1 MISKAVQIL
10 RCLFYLVI
18 VLNNIKQKYINS
30 AVLLLAASVIVKI
43 ISAVYKIP
51 LTSFIG
57 ATGRGYFNTAYNL
70 FMPMHAII
78 MGALPVAFTHLIS
91 KYREKVILPRYI
103 NSKRS
108 GAAFFSAGIIGT
120 ALMLVI
126 AEPYANAIS
135 SPKSLPAICAMA
147 PAVFFSAAAALNRSF
162 SEGHMNMVP
171 TSVGQ
176 VIEAA
181 FK

>member
-91 KYREKVILPRYI
+91 KYREKGDPAKVYKL
-103 NSKRS
+103 KK
-108 GAAFFSAGIIGT
+108 GAALLFFASGIIGT
-120 ALMLVI
+120 ALMLFI

-147 PAVFFSAAAALNRSF
+147 PAVFFSAAAL
-162 SEGHMNMVP
+162 
-171 TSVGQ
+171 
-176 VIEAA
+176 
-181 FK
+181 

>member
-1 MISKAVQIL
+1 M
-10 RCLFYLVI
+10 I

-91 KYREKVILPRYI
+91 KYREKGDPAKVYKLKKERRCFFFPRVL
-103 NSKRS
+103 
-108 GAAFFSAGIIGT
+108 SAQ
-120 ALMLVI
+120 
-126 AEPYANAIS
+126 
-135 SPKSLPAICAMA
+135 
-147 PAVFFSAAAALNRSF
+147 R
-162 SEGHMNMVP
+162 
-171 TSVGQ
+171 
-176 VIEAA
+176 
-181 FK
+181 